1 MTVKVTDFK
10 RDLFR
15 VLLSVLPKEFNLKD
29 SEDIIDEKKT
39 PMACVST
46 DSGTQYSLSEYGQIQ
61 GKTSVKI
68 DLYLSMGKTL
78 KNNIKT
84 DALQEKIRKAVLSD
98 PEILKKYS
106 KVEVT
111 KTAALSLPGESRL
124 RVLTHDLECTWTED

>member
-15 VLLSVLPKEFNLKD
+15 ILKEVLPDSFEGRDCEQVVKESD
-29 SEDIIDEKKT
+29 T
-39 PMACVST
+39 PVACVST
-46 DSGTQYSLSEYGQIQ
+46 DSGTEYFLSEYGQIQ
-61 GKTSVKI
+61 GKTSAKI
-68 DLYLSMGKTL
+68 DLYLSMEKTL
-78 KNNIKT
+78 KNNIQT
-84 DALQEKIRKAVLSD
+84 DALQEKIRKAVLLD

>member
-1 MTVKVTDFK
+1 MKEKMKMTVKVTDFK

-15 VLLSVLPKEFNLKD
+15 VLFSVLPKEFTLKD

-84 DALQEKIRKAVLSD
+84 
-98 PEILKKYS
+98 
-106 KVEVT
+106 
-111 KTAALSLPGESRL
+111 ESGRINIYENS
-124 RVLTHDLECTWTED
+124 TDSQGKCPC

>member
-15 VLLSVLPKEFNLKD
+15 VLFSVLPKEFNLKD

-46 DSGTQYSLSEYGQIQ
+46 DSGTQYSLSEYGQVQ

>member
-84 DALQEKIRKAVLSD
+84 DALQEKIRKAVLLD